1 MNIIDEQRLRARNE
15 RILDLASKGWKY
27 KSIARM
33 FKMKISTVG
42 MVISRARHKND
53 GGNGS
58 ES

>member
-15 RILDLASKGWKY
+15 RILELANKGWKY

-42 MVISRARHKND
+42 MAISRARHKR
-53 GGNGS
+53 
-58 ES
+58 ELAEAK